1 MFDVLLTQNS
11 TPIFKY
17 IVSLLGFIMNAIY
30 EFLYFIGIGNVGLV
44 IILFTVVM
52 YMLMLPLTMKQQRFS
67 KLSAK
72 MNPEIQAIREKYK
85 GKRDND
91 SMMKMNQET
100 QAVYAKYGVS
110 PAGGCVQLLIQMPVL
125 FALYQ
130 VIYSI
135 PGYVSKIK
143 GLFTGL
149 VSNLGEADIDIFK
162 NLFEKSSNL
171 SMYLNK
177 LKPGDGLQ
185 NKFIDLLNHFN
196 ASDWETLRNSAEYGK
211 YSDIID
217 KTQNGLADA
226 YNFLGL
232 NIGYSPSSIISDA
245 WGVNWLL
252 VIGAVLIPILA
263 GLTQYINIKLAP
275 QAAANN
281 NNNNGTDTMGSSMK
295 VMNMVMPVISIIF
308 CYSLQVGV
316 GLYWIGSSI
325 VRTVQQIVINKH
337 IDKMDLEDLMKK
349 NLEKVNKKR
358 ARQGLPPQQLNAKA
372 NINTKSISSKA
383 NMRTKE
389 QIDADVKKSTDYYNN
404 NNNAKQ
410 GSLASKVNMVKQ
422 YNEKNSK

>member
-17 IVSLLGFIMNAIY
+17 IVSLLGVIMNAIY

-44 IILFTVVM
+44 IILFTIVM

-72 MNPEIQAIREKYK
+72 MNPEIQAIRDKYK
-85 GKRDND
+85 NRRDSD
-91 SMMKMNQET
+91 SMMQMNAET
-100 QAVYAKYGVS
+100 KAVYAKYGVS
-110 PAGGCVQLLIQMPVL
+110 PAGGCLQLLIQMPVL

-135 PGYVSKIK
+135 PGYVTKIK
-143 GLFTGL
+143 ALFMGL
-149 VSNLGEADIDIFK
+149 VTHLGEADIEIFK
-162 NLFEKSSNL
+162 GLFEKSSNL
-171 SMYLNK
+171 SIYLNK
-177 LKPGDGLQ
+177 LKPGDALQ

-245 WGVNWLL
+245 WGANWLL
-252 VIGAVLIPILA
+252 VVGAVLIPILA

-275 QAAANN
+275 QAAAA
-281 NNNNGTDTMGSSMK
+281 NNNNGPDTMGSSMK

-325 VRTVQQIVINKH
+325 VRTVQQIIINKH

-358 ARQGLPPQQLNAKA
+358 ARMGLPPQQLNAKA
-372 NINTKSISSKA
+372 NINTKSINTKA
-383 NMRTKE
+383 NVRTKE
-389 QIDADVKKSTDYYNN
+389 QIDADVKKSTDYYNK
-404 NNNAKQ
+404 NAKP

-422 YNEKNSK
+422 YNEKNTK